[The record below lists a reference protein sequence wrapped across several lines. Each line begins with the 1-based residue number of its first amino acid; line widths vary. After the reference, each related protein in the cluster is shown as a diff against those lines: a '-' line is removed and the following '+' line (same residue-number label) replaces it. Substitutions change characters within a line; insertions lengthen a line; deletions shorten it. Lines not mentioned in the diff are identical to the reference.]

1 MIPHENN
8 PFGSQ
13 WIMVYP
19 KFIEIQ
25 KVKQNET
32 AEELLPIKRITE
44 ISKRTNNEADFTSL
58 LSLYLKFK
66 KKATKTLKELR

>member
-1 MIPHENN
+1 MIPQENS

-19 KFIEIQ
+19 KFIERQ

-32 AEELLPIKRITE
+32 AEEFLPIKRTTE
-44 ISKRTNNEADFTSL
+44 ISKRTNNEADFTGL
-58 LSLYLKFK
+58 LSLDPKFK
-66 KKATKTLKELR
+66 KEATKMLKELR

>member
-1 MIPHENN
+1 MIPQENN

-32 AEELLPIKRITE
+32 AEEFLPIKRKTE
-44 ISKRTNNEADFTSL
+44 ISKRRNNEADFTGL
-58 LSLYLKFK
+58 LSLDPKFK
-66 KKATKTLKELR
+66 KEARKMLKELR